1 MIKKR
6 LLFLILFFIQR
17 LFAVTGEAGVEEL
30 TWIGF
35 SAKMMGL
42 AGAGGAAFPEDP
54 SSFTWNP
61 AGMQVVQHSSMELS
75 QTTVAFGTQYHF
87 IGFTYPTLNTG
98 SFGIGISRIG
108 TGDIPH
114 IKNIQN
120 VPVSLGD
127 FGYYWGKLSLA
138 YSFPL
143 WKYLSTGATFDIH
156 RQEMGDI
163 LSNNGF
169 GINFGAH
176 FGSYRATGFLRDF
189 YLGLSMSNVISRMT
203 LQEESQT
210 IPKRT
215 RIGLAKGIYLRNN
228 TDRLMLLADM
238 LSMEHRDPRYM
249 FGAEYR
255 MGQSIFLRG
264 GTDQGRFA
272 MGFGLRLYRL
282 QIDYAT
288 TEFSDAPTVF
298 ERNHRFSLVF
308 YFGKSVPEQ
317 RNLLEETQKKEVER
331 RIAAQ
336 MAADK
341 EARVRDGMRA
351 GRQYLDNQDYFNARL
366 EFSRVLEEN
375 PNHSEAKALLDETQE
390 AEKKYMEG
398 RDQSLVKEAVEKEKL
413 QRDNTFVNQRF
424 NEGLEALSKEEYQIA
439 IAKWQEAL
447 ERDPGNQQLQTYI
460 EKAENELKQKISQ
473 RILRARSY
481 LQQEKHSEAYKEL
494 EEAKKEALGNETLL
508 TQIENEIKR
517 LGKLVDFNSFY
528 QAGLQ
533 YYRKGDYGNASKY
546 LEQALKINPD
556 DERTKDLYR
565 NAVAR
570 VKTEESP
577 EEVELKGDVRAMFND
592 GLEHYRQ
599 GRYEDALKV
608 WEEALQRNP
617 HNVKLLQAVQA
628 AKDRLEIY
636 QRKQTH

>member
-228 TDRLMLLADM
+228 SDRLMLLADM

-249 FGAEYR
+249 VGAEYR

-533 YYRKGDYGNASKY
+533 HYRKGDYGNASKY
-546 LEQALKINPD
+546 LEQALRINPD

-577 EEVELKGDVRAMFND
+577 EEVELKGDVRVMFND